1 VLEMVHIGKAM
12 LVDAGKLDCFVN
24 AVFNYPTL
32 AETYRNAALGAFNKM

>member
-1 VLEMVHIGKAM
+1 MVHIGKAM